1 MSTQTTTPL
10 AAWLDARRADV
21 EAALER
27 VLAQHA
33 GTGASHWPAV
43 VHEAMRYSLLAG
55 GKRLRPMLTLAA
67 AEAVANLGGDRAS
80 ATSASAKVTEA
91 PTADEAE
98 ARRLALPAASA
109 IEMIHTYS
117 LIHDDLPAMDDDS
130 LRRGLPTSH
139 VRFGEGMAIL
149 AGDGLLTEAFTLLSR
164 EPVDAS
170 TDISLRKL
178 RTLEV
183 IAVAAG
189 AAGMVGGQ
197 AIDLNAARPHHYRE
211 PAARIE
217 NIGARIEPVATN
229 ANTSSAPVESPA
241 VAAFDAAAL
250 RNMHARKTGAL
261 IRAAAV
267 AGAVMAGASRDTEAA
282 VAAYATDL
290 GLAFQIVDDVLDVEG
305 TAEDLGKTAG
315 KDAAS
320 GKPTYPALF
329 GLDRSKQLAREA
341 VDRATAVLASAGLR
355 GRLSEIAEWV
365 VHRKH

>member
-1 MSTQTTTPL
+1 MSTETTTSL

-33 GTGASHWPAV
+33 GTGTSHWPAV

-67 AEAVANLGGDRAS
+67 AEAVANLAGDRVS
-80 ATSASAKVTEA
+80 PDEG
-91 PTADEAE
+91 EAE
-98 ARRLALPAASA
+98 ARRLALPAACA

-149 AGDGLLTEAFTLLSR
+149 AGDGLLTEAFTLLAR
-164 EPVDAS
+164 EPAGVT
-170 TDISLRKL
+170 TDVGLRKL
-178 RTLEV
+178 RTIEL
-183 IAVAAG
+183 IAEAAG

-197 AIDLNAARPHHYRE
+197 AIDLHAARPHTYQDHAPE
-211 PAARIE
+211 
-217 NIGARIEPVATN
+217 VA
-229 ANTSSAPVESPA
+229 P
-241 VAAFDAAAL
+241 FDAAAL

-261 IRAAAV
+261 IRAATV
-267 AGAVMAGASRDTEAA
+267 AGAVMAGATRDTEAA
-282 VAAYATDL
+282 VAAFATDL

-305 TAEDLGKTAG
+305 TAADLGKTAG

-341 VDRATAVLASAGLR
+341 VDRARTVLASGGLHG
-355 GRLSEIAEWV
+355 GRLSDIAEWV